1 MNLTNYI
8 NRYHRAGLMLR
19 RYLSGDYMGAFLD
32 GAKIVLSELHLND
45 IIDIIVI
52 AYIIYKLFIFIRDS
66 RASLIIKGLLVIV
79 LAYLASVWLD
89 LQMVSTVVETI
100 VRYAG
105 IALVVVFQPEIRS
118 VLERVGRSRLDVRS
132 FFDRSDDDK
141 KRTETLNT
149 ISCVVEST
157 RILQK
162 QCMGALI
169 VFEREITLQEIIAT
183 GSKMDAAPNVPLIAN
198 IFFNK
203 APLHD
208 GAMIIQNNRIVAAS
222 CILPLTQNTD
232 LDPNYGT
239 RHRAAIGM
247 CENSDAVVVV
257 LSEETGRIS
266 VAHAGNISS
275 TFDPGELSAKL
286 IELLLPESLSDSDN
300 DHSTIVSKA
309 VAPLRR
315 YFGTKDE
322 HIEPAAQEQKE
333 HSDTKPAPAENKNK
347 NNASGQKKNKGKGG
361 KKR

>member
-1 MNLTNYI
+1 
-8 NRYHRAGLMLR
+8 
-19 RYLSGDYMGAFLD
+19 MGAFFE
-32 GAKIVLSELHLND
+32 GVKIVVGELGLND
-45 IIDIIVI
+45 IIDILAI
-52 AYIIYKLFIFIRDS
+52 AYIIYKLFTFIRDS
-66 RASLIIKGLLVIV
+66 RASLIIKGILVIV
-79 LAYLASVWLD
+79 AAYLASIWLD

-105 IALVVVFQPEIRS
+105 IALVIVFQPEIRS
-118 VLERVGRSRLDVRS
+118 MLEKVGRSRLDVRS
-132 FFDRSDDDK
+132 LFDRSEDDK
-141 KRTETLNT
+141 KRGETLNT

-183 GSKMDAAPNVPLIAN
+183 GTRMDAAPNVSLIAN

-208 GAMIIQNNRIVAAS
+208 GAMVIQNNRITAAS

-232 LDPNYGT
+232 IDPNFGT

-257 LSEETGRIS
+257 VSEETGRIS
-266 VAHAGNISS
+266 VACNGQITS
-275 TFDPGELSAKL
+275 TFDPGELSARL
-286 IELLLPESLSDSDN
+286 IALLLPEELEQGGDEGGALM
-300 DHSTIVSKA
+300 SKA

-315 YFGTKDE
+315 RFGSR
-322 HIEPAAQEQKE
+322 QETEAGESKN
-333 HSDTKPAPAENKNK
+333 ENSASANK
-347 NNASGQKKNKGKGG
+347 SEGKKNASGSKKKDKSKGG
-361 KKR
+361 RRK

>member
-1 MNLTNYI
+1 ME
-8 NRYHRAGLMLR
+8 
-19 RYLSGDYMGAFLD
+19 AFLD
-32 GAKIVLSELHLND
+32 GVKIVLSELHWND
-45 IIDIIVI
+45 IIDILAI
-52 AYIIYKLFIFIRDS
+52 AYIIYKLFVFIRDS

-79 LAYLASVWLD
+79 VAYLASVWLD

-105 IALVVVFQPEIRS
+105 IALVIVFQPEIRS

-132 FFDRSDDDK
+132 LFDRSEDDK
-141 KRTETLNT
+141 KRGETLNT

-169 VFEREITLQEIIAT
+169 VFEREVTLHEIIET
-183 GSKMDAAPNVPLIAN
+183 GTKMDAAPNVSLIAN

-208 GAMIIQNNRIVAAS
+208 GAMVIQNNRITAAS

-232 LDPNYGT
+232 IDPNFGT

-257 LSEETGRIS
+257 VSEETGRIS
-266 VAHAGNISS
+266 VACNGEISS

-286 IELLLPESLSDSDN
+286 IALLLPESLHDGDDEGASIMQKIRRR
-300 DHSTIVSKA
+300 HASKGEEEA
-309 VAPLRR
+309 AEVMPEKSA
-315 YFGTKDE
+315 GKAQT
-322 HIEPAAQEQKE
+322 EPVTSE
-333 HSDTKPAPAENKNK
+333 KN
-347 NNASGQKKNKGKGG
+347 SKKNSASRKNGKSKGG
-361 KKR
+361 RKK